1 MMSPVGAHDQVV
13 LPDIVHEVGKVFP
26 LLVRA
31 IETVLLEQSWP
42 PLFRT
47 SPEDAPQ
54 RVEHVRNPGR
64 ASLDEAEPQ
73 LGKELGNLVGDEIPK
88 GHQRK
93 GTRVGKGVAPCH
105 IEDGGERRTSGSR
118 VDADG
123 HIEAGRLRVHREKKR
138 VGQGAVLLQ
147 CPEEYSDRAM
157 APCAVDLL
165 YAGADGA
172 Q

>member
-47 SPEDAPQ
+47 SSEDAPQ

-64 ASLDEAEPQ
+64 ASLDEAESQ
-73 LGKELGNLVGDEIPK
+73 LRKELGNLVGDEIPK
-88 GHQRK
+88 GHQRQ
-93 GTRVGKGVAPCH
+93 GTRMGKRVTPRD
-105 IEDGGERRTSGSR
+105 IEDGGERRTPGSR

-123 HIEAGRLRVHREKKR
+123 HIEAGRLLIQGEKIGI
-138 VGQGAVLLQ
+138 VPGAVTLDS
-147 CPEEYSDRAM
+147 PEEDSDRAM
-157 APCAVDLL
+157 LPGGTDLF
-165 YAGADGA
+165 DGRG

>member
-47 SPEDAPQ
+47 SSEDAPQ

-64 ASLDEAEPQ
+64 ASLDETEPQ

-88 GHQRK
+88 SHERK
-93 GTRVGKGVAPCH
+93 GPCMGKGVAPRD
-105 IEDGGERRTSGSR
+105 IEDGGERRTSGPR

-123 HIEAGRLRVHREKKR
+123 HIEASRFLIQGEKIGI
-138 VGQGAVLLQ
+138 VQSAVSLDS
-147 CPEEYSDRAM
+147 PEEDSDRAM
-157 APCAVDLL
+157 LFGDIDLF
-165 YAGADGA
+165 DGRV
-172 Q
+172 